1 MGDFFSRDVI
11 SPYTRVVY
19 SVKGPD
25 GKIIVSNEG
34 VTLNEV
40 DGSKINTFV
49 LKNYGSY
56 YVTIFAVDQN
66 KNDLTI
72 SYRIIVT
79 DYTPPVIKLT
89 GKVTTGKVNSAI
101 NFAKYTV
108 ENDKGSHT
116 TFITVLDPTGT
127 ITYYG
132 EKKSFTPTVKGVYT
146 VTVSVVD
153 KNNNLA
159 EVSYTV
165 TVS

>member
-1 MGDFFSRDVI
+1 M
-11 SPYTRVVY
+11 
-19 SVKGPD
+19 
-25 GKIIVSNEG
+25 
-34 VTLNEV
+34 
-40 DGSKINTFV
+40 
-49 LKNYGSY
+49 
-56 YVTIFAVDQN
+56 
-66 KNDLTI
+66 
-72 SYRIIVT
+72 
-79 DYTPPVIKLT
+79 
-89 GKVTTGKVNSAI
+89 NSAI

-132 EKKSFTPTVKGVYT
+132 EKESFTPTLKGVYT